1 MSTSTVSDAAN
12 SGNKYTYTPTT
23 SGTGTG
29 STNSTDMGATQD
41 RFLKLLVAQLTNQDP
56 MNPMDNAQM
65 TTQIAQINTVTG
77 IQQLNTTVSGLA
89 TQLAATIGMQAGML
103 VGRTVEGE
111 GNTLAVDP
119 KTKLGTGAFELDGQA
134 SSVVV
139 SISTASGKSLGSINL
154 GTMAAGAHDFSWDSS
169 SYSGDEALMFSI
181 EATNKGAAVTSTPL
195 TKGLVTSVGSDSQ
208 GALTLTL
215 NNGAKVPYS
224 GVKSI
229 S

>member
-1 MSTSTVSDAAN
+1 MSTVTDATAASST
-12 SGNKYTYTPTT
+12 YTYTPTT
-23 SGTGTG
+23 SATT
-29 STNSTDMGATQD
+29 STDMGATQD

-89 TQLAATIGMQAGML
+89 TQLTATLGMQASSL
-103 VGRTVEGE
+103 VGHTVEGD
-111 GNTLAVDP
+111 GNTLAVDAD
-119 KTKLGTGAFELDGQA
+119 TKLGTGAFELDGAA

-139 SISTASGKSLGSINL
+139 SISTADGKSLGSINL
-154 GTMAAGAHDFSWDSS
+154 GTMAAGAHDFSWDTS
-169 SYSGDEALMFSI
+169 SYTGTDALKFSV
-181 EATNKGAAVTSTPL
+181 EATNKGAAVTSTTL
-195 TKGLVTSVGSDSQ
+195 TKGVVTSVGSDSN

-215 NNGAKVPYS
+215 NNGSKVPYS
-224 GVKSI
+224 QVKSI